1 MDNNQCAGLKKHGVF
16 DIIAAKVFK
25 KIGKGNLRRNS
36 RKFAKKKENYNVKA

>member
-1 MDNNQCAGLKKHGVF
+1 MERIL
-16 DIIAAKVFK
+16 IMEITKVIK